1 MSKDPAVFLIN
12 LPRSVDRRRVME
24 ERLATLSLDYT
35 LVPGVDGRAEWDR
48 LAPGLDAKA
57 FGRLTGRDPTPGDV
71 GCYHAHLNTWRAF
84 LETDAQVALVLE
96 DDVVFHDDF
105 HRAVAAAIEASAQW
119 DYLQLNRI
127 RAKLPVRQGRAD
139 KWRLNGYVGPA
150 TGTGAYLITRALA
163 ERLLPRMLPIRLPV
177 DQELDRMY
185 DHQFR
190 HLGLE
195 PFPSHVDDG
204 GESTI
209 TGTNFGGQRKW
220 AWYQR
225 LPHYADRIAHLLRK
239 AMFLARSRAVRRNS
253 TDL

>member
-1 MSKDPAVFLIN
+1 MATDPAVFLIN
-12 LPRSVDRRRVME
+12 LPRSVYRRRVME
-24 ERLATLSLDYT
+24 DRLAALSLEYT
-35 LVPGVDGRAEWDR
+35 LIPGVDGRAEWDR
-48 LAPGLDAKA
+48 LVPSLDAAA

-71 GCYHAHLNTWRAF
+71 GCYHAHLDVWRAF
-84 LETDAQVALVLE
+84 VATDAQVALVLE

-105 HRAVAAAIEASAQW
+105 LQAVAAAIRGRDQW

-127 RAKLPVRQGRAD
+127 RAKLPVRQGQVG

-163 ERLLPRMLPIRLPV
+163 ESLLPRMLPMRLPV

-209 TGTNFGGQRKW
+209 TGTNFGGLRKW
-220 AWYQR
+220 AWYHR
-225 LPHYADRIAHLLRK
+225 IPNYADRIAHLLRK
-239 AMFLARSRAVRRNS
+239 AMFLAKSRAVRRDS

>member
-1 MSKDPAVFLIN
+1 MATAPAVFLIN

-24 ERLATLSLDYT
+24 ARLSTLALDYT

-48 LAPGLDAKA
+48 LAASLDVAT
-57 FGRLTGRDPTPGDV
+57 FGRLMGRDPTPGDL
-71 GCYHAHLNTWRAF
+71 GCYHAHLNVWRAF
-84 LETDAQVALVLE
+84 LATGAQVALVLE
-96 DDVVFHDDF
+96 DDVVFHDRF
-105 HRAVAAAIEASAQW
+105 LEAVSAATEAVAEW
-119 DYLQLNRI
+119 DYLQLNMI
-127 RAKLPVRQGRAD
+127 RAKLPVRRGRVGA
-139 KWRLNGYVGPA
+139 WRLNAYVGPA

-163 ERLLPRMLPIRLPV
+163 ERLLPRMLPMRLPV

-209 TGTNFGGQRKW
+209 TGTNFGGLRKW
-220 AWYQR
+220 AWYRR
-225 LPHYADRIAHLLRK
+225 LPHYAARMGHLSRK
-239 AMFLARSRAVRRNS
+239 ALYLAKTRVGRPRSA
-253 TDL
+253 DL